1 MRRTLAILLFVGA
14 IWLWADRAHAIAFLS
29 HKEEILYLRDLPP
42 KAREEARRELDCAPV
57 IGFHY
62 HRIYVVRFCDMWT
75 WGGSFVLYKGD
86 KYWPMEDAELQK
98 LLGDEA
104 YGALVVP
111 WTYHYPPGA
120 LILAG
125 VCILGCLYRICEVR
139 AERAAAMIA
148 SDPKYQRALEI
159 YKQNL
164 SDDHEAGS
172 TELKAAIS
180 AGVGFLV
187 AQGIPEDRATRNF
200 LSLLER
206 TDREKSASGP
216 PDKLP

>member
-1 MRRTLAILLFVGA
+1 
-14 IWLWADRAHAIAFLS
+14 
-29 HKEEILYLRDLPP
+29 
-42 KAREEARRELDCAPV
+42 
-57 IGFHY
+57 
-62 HRIYVVRFCDMWT
+62 
-75 WGGSFVLYKGD
+75 
-86 KYWPMEDAELQK
+86 MEDAELQK